1 MIHINREVC
10 EGAIMINLFK
20 KDAPSTATVNKKK
33 EKQEARR
40 QKAQARGEKPIK

>member
-1 MIHINREVC
+1 MKERD
-10 EGAIMINLFK
+10 AMINPFK
-20 KDAPSTATVNKKK
+20 RNAPSNTTVNKKK